1 LISRSGASADAT
13 GLVELIAHEILFNP
27 RLMNAGVGKLAYIF
41 ICMML
46 GSGLMALLGKWA

>member
-1 LISRSGASADAT
+1 MVSADAT